1 MDLKKSVGFPALF
14 FVYITKKSMQ
24 TVLKNLEGFY
34 IIKKEI
40 DNVKFPKLTNRVHYL
55 KHEVGGVNEVCEIMR
70 KYSEEVAEKAYQ
82 QGEEDG
88 KEIGKEIGQRQ
99 ANIAAIKNMI
109 IRFRATK
116 EVILED
122 YTESEYNT
130 AIAELQS
137 ESR

>member
-40 DNVKFPKLTNRVHYL
+40 DNAKFPKLTNRVYYL
-55 KHEVGGVNEVCEIMR
+55 KHEEGGVNAVCEIMR

-82 QGEEDG
+82 QGEEA
-88 KEIGKEIGQRQ
+88 GKEIGQRQ

>member
-1 MDLKKSVGFPALF
+1 MDHSAGENDRHKFRTV
-14 FVYITKKSMQ
+14 TKKSIQ

-40 DNVKFPKLTNRVHYL
+40 DNAKFPKLTNRVHYL
-55 KHEVGGVNEVCEIMR
+55 KHEEGGVNAVCEIMR
-70 KYSEEVAEKAYQ
+70 KYSDEAYK
-82 QGEEDG
+82 QGEEAG

-99 ANIAAIKNMI
+99 ANITAIKNMI
-109 IRFRATK
+109 IRFHATK